1 MNYFDDFVKESGLF
15 WLTSKNFESYT
26 DQLEIIEDEQEL
38 YAFSKK
44 LFKSLLYVRK
54 QDSNKQ
60 KLMKIFD
67 NDIQTALKLYTFI
80 DFMDN
85 LASVY
90 LALIIIK
97 KLIDDFALVY
107 AAETSVKLKESDK
120 RKKIKPYSNETK
132 PKLKKLVKLE
142 TIQDIEKKDIKDE

>member
-1 MNYFDDFVKESGLF
+1 
-15 WLTSKNFESYT
+15 
-26 DQLEIIEDEQEL
+26 
-38 YAFSKK
+38 
-44 LFKSLLYVRK
+44 
-54 QDSNKQ
+54 
-60 KLMKIFD
+60 MKIFD